1 MLPSSHAA
9 EIGSR
14 PFSLQP
20 LRPLKDRLL
29 AACFGAGVDSTA
41 MLVALHLAG
50 IQPHVITFADV
61 GEGEKP
67 ETMVHLDRMNAV
79 LTSWGWSPIITC
91 RKIPLASTGYNSLYG
106 NCLANETLPSLAF
119 GLKSCSIKWKQSP
132 QDQYIKGART
142 GPNAK
147 LPHPVWAEA
156 QRTGQRIVK
165 LIGYD
170 CGRADLRRSRNL
182 QAADADFDYAYPLQ
196 LLGWTREDCIA
207 IITEVLGADY
217 VPIKSACF
225 YCPASKIWE
234 LYWLAA
240 HHPDLLEQALLL
252 ERTALTGRHSRF
264 DEVEFGGTWD
274 DLVRNADRFPSSNTT
289 VGLGRNFAWNQW
301 ARVNDVVDADFRVR
315 RDAADRTHFL
325 IRAAELRRADNA
337 DDGRSRHEARLAA

>member
-1 MLPSSHAA
+1 MHPSSCPAA
-9 EIGSR
+9 KGSQ
-14 PFSLQP
+14 PFALHR
-20 LRPLKDRLL
+20 LRPLKGRLL
-29 AACFGAGVDSTA
+29 AACFGSGVDSTA
-41 MLVALHLAG
+41 MLVALYLAG

-67 ETMVHLDRMNAV
+67 ETMAHLDRMNAV
-79 LTSWGWSPIITC
+79 LASWGWSPIITC
-91 RKIPLASTGYNSLYG
+91 RKIPLVSTGYDSLYS

-119 GLKSCSIKWKQSP
+119 GLKSCSIKWKQIP

-147 LPHPVWAEA
+147 PPHPVWIEA

-170 CGRADLRRSRNL
+170 CGRADIRRSRNL
-182 QAADADFDYAYPLQ
+182 RVADGDFDYAYPLQ
-196 LLGWTREDCIA
+196 MLGWTREDCIA
-207 IITEVLGADY
+207 IITEVLGAEY

-225 YCPASKIWE
+225 YCSASKIWE

-240 HHPDLLEQALLL
+240 HHPDLLERALLL

-264 DEVEFGGTWD
+264 DEVEFGGTWE

-289 VGLGRNFAWNQW
+289 VGLGRSFAWNQW

-315 RDAADRTHFL
+315 RDAADRARFQR
-325 IRAAELRRADNA
+325 RAAELRRADNA
-337 DDGRSRHEARLAA
+337 DDGRYRGEARLAA